1 MKEENKVL
9 TEFSEALRK
18 FFNPDLS
25 DIYTLLEKHPI
36 KDESTVYEWNL
47 QGKDIKK
54 KKE

>member
-25 DIYTLLEKHPI
+25 DIYTLLEKHPK
-36 KDESTVYEWNL
+36 KDKSTVYEWNL
-47 QGKDIKK
+47 QGEDIKNK
-54 KKE
+54 KG